1 MLFILFI
8 ISNSLIT
15 FKLFIILFENI
26 CDIINY
32 IYELCISFEFGKFD
46 KRSDNN
52 DIQYFSD
59 KDKRKQK
66 NADKR
71 EDIDVVEKWYD
82 RYGYSSIQFIFV

>member
-1 MLFILFI
+1 MEPLELPL
-8 ISNSLIT
+8 NNLINCL
-15 FKLFIILFENI
+15 KYDAEMVRS
-26 CDIINY
+26 DIINY

-46 KRSDNN
+46 KRYDNN